1 MLRVLM
7 LRLMAT
13 RARLVLKIM
22 LVLEMMLAM
31 MLIMGKLTF
40 TIRAL
45 MSLVE
50 ARLRPLISALS
61 MRLKVVHSIVLIK
74 QISLASVAKTMVL
87 CKISLMV
94 LLSSKMHLVMVVWL
108 Y

>member
-1 MLRVLM
+1 M

-13 RARLVLKIM
+13 RARPVLKM
-22 LVLEMMLAM
+22 SLVLEMMLAM
-31 MLIMGKLTF
+31 MLIMAKLTL

-45 MSLVE
+45 MSWVE

-74 QISLASVAKTMVL
+74 QISLARVAKTMVL
-87 CKISLMV
+87 CKKSLMG
-94 LLSSKMHLVMVVWL
+94 LLSSKMRLVMVWL

>member
-1 MLRVLM
+1 
-7 LRLMAT
+7 MAT
-13 RARLVLKIM
+13 RARLVLKM
-22 LVLEMMLAM
+22 SLVLNMMLAV
-31 MLIMGKLTF
+31 MLIMVKLTF

-45 MSLVE
+45 MSWVE

-74 QISLASVAKTMVL
+74 PISLASVAKTMVQR
-87 CKISLMV
+87 KISLMV
-94 LLSSKMHLVMVVWL
+94 LLSSKMRLVMVVWL